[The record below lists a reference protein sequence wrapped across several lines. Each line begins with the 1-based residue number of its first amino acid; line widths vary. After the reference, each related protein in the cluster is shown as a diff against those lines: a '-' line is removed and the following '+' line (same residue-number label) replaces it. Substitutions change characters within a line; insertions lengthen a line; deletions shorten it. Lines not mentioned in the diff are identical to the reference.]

1 MDLIYDDNFVSMT
14 DGATPNLHWVDTDV
28 TDSVYHPETKI
39 IDINAKT
46 GLYPLHAAM
55 SLYYQYVQNNDD
67 NRFDPE
73 SVYRGTLRK

>member
-1 MDLIYDDNFVSMT
+1 MLLIVSIT
-14 DGATPNLHWVDTDV
+14 RE
-28 TDSVYHPETKI
+28 SRI

-67 NRFDPE
+67 NRFDVD
-73 SVYRGTLRK
+73 SVYRGILENNIYILQNTNGQDYC